1 MSSETQLL
9 QDAFLTQVP
18 PPHVPADE
26 ARWYA
31 VQTHSRHEKIVAN
44 QLQSQDITTFL
55 PLVTEVHRWSDRRM
69 VVQVPLF
76 PGYTFVRVVPSVE
89 QYVRVL
95 RVYGVSSFVGVR
107 GQGTPIPDKQ
117 IADIRVLLTNNAGC
131 SVSPF
136 LKVGQRVRIRGGCLD
151 GVEGLLVARNGDRNL
166 IISVEPMQRS
176 LAINIEGY
184 DVEAI

>member
-1 MSSETQLL
+1 MSSASQLPP
-9 QDAFLTQVP
+9 DAFLTQVP
-18 PPHVPADE
+18 PLHSLGDE

-31 VQTHSRHEKIVAN
+31 VRTRSRHEKMVAD
-44 QLQSQDITTFL
+44 QLQSHDITAFL
-55 PLVTEVHRWSDRRM
+55 PLVTQVHRWSDRRKT
-69 VVQVPLF
+69 VQVPLF
-76 PGYTFVRVVPSVE
+76 PGYTFVRVVPSAE

-117 IADIRVLLTNNAGC
+117 IDDIQVLLESNAAYSIC
-131 SVSPF
+131 PL

-151 GVEGLLVARNGDRNL
+151 GVEGLLTARDGECNL
-166 IISVEPMQRS
+166 VISVEPMQRS
-176 LAINIEGY
+176 LAINIRGY

>member
-1 MSSETQLL
+1 MSSAPQLL

-18 PPHVPADE
+18 PPHLPADE

-31 VQTHSRHEKIVAN
+31 VRTRSRHEKIVAN
-44 QLQSQDITTFL
+44 QLQSQDVTTFL
-55 PLVTEVHRWSDRRM
+55 PLVAQVHRWSDRRK
-69 VVQVPLF
+69 VVRVPLF
-76 PGYTFVRVVPSVE
+76 PGYTFVRVVPSAE

-95 RVYGVSSFVGVR
+95 RIYGVSSFVGVR

-131 SVSPF
+131 SVCPF

-166 IISVEPMQRS
+166 LISVEPIQRS

-184 DVEAI
+184 DVEVI

>member
-1 MSSETQLL
+1 MSSGTQLL
-9 QDAFLTQVP
+9 QDAFLTQVSA
-18 PPHVPADE
+18 PHLPVEE

-31 VQTHSRHEKIVAN
+31 VQTRSRHEKIVAN
-44 QLQSQDITTFL
+44 QLEGQDVTTFL
-55 PLVTEVHRWSDRRM
+55 PLVTQVHRWSDRRK

-76 PGYTFVRVVPSVE
+76 PGYTFVRVLPSAE

-117 IADIRVLLTNNAGC
+117 IADIQALLTSNAAYSIC
-131 SVSPF
+131 PL

-151 GVEGLLVARNGDRNL
+151 GVEGLLVARNGECNL
-166 IISVEPMQRS
+166 VISVEPMQRS
-176 LAINIEGY
+176 LAINIQGY
-184 DVEAI
+184 DVESI

>member
-1 MSSETQLL
+1 VNSGTQLL
-9 QDAFLTQVP
+9 QGTSLTQVAP
-18 PPHVPADE
+18 DLPADE

-31 VQTHSRHEKIVAN
+31 VQTRSRHEKTVAH
-44 QLQSQDITTFL
+44 QLQSQGITTFL
-55 PLVTEVHRWSDRRM
+55 PLITQAHNWSDRRK

-76 PGYTFVRVVPSVE
+76 PSYTFVRIVPSAE
-89 QYVRVL
+89 QSVRVL

-107 GQGTPIPDKQ
+107 GQGSPIPDKQ

-131 SVSPF
+131 SICPF

-151 GVEGLLVARNGDRNL
+151 GIEGLLVARDGDRNL
-166 IISVEPMQRS
+166 LISVEPMQRS
-176 LAINIEGY
+176 LAINIKGY